1 MWSVQE
7 AAGTRLLH
15 HLSPGVTA
23 HPTEGIVAEDD
34 GAVLHLRVGDDKLSI
49 CGKKEKGGM
58 RKGTSGASLS
68 LVQVRR
74 WPWSGTK
81 SSLVYSE
88 PLTGA
93 RKEQKE

>member
-34 GAVLHLRVGDDKLSI
+34 GAVLHLRVGDNKLAI
-49 CGKKEKGGM
+49 CGKKKKGGM
-58 RKGTSGASLS
+58 RKGTSGVCVCVSLS
-68 LVQVRR
+68 GPGTEVALV
-74 WPWSGTK
+74 WNK
-81 SSLVYSE
+81 E
-88 PLTGA
+88 FTGL
-93 RKEQKE
+93 R